1 MTQIKKAKD
10 GIISGE
16 VQTAAED
23 EKVDAKWL
31 CREIACGHVVIPKNS
46 RRGFHPIA
54 IGNKLR
60 TKINA
65 NIGTSPS
72 HFDLKEELKK
82 LKVSVAYGSDSVM
95 DLSTG
100 GDLSKIRR
108 AIIKQSPVMVGT
120 VPIYQV
126 ASDLLLKDKDIL
138 GMTAGSLFE
147 SIEKQ
152 CEEGVDFITVHCGVT
167 RKSLETLNKN
177 PRLLGVVSRGG
188 SLLMKW
194 MQKNR
199 VENPLY
205 EHYDRLLDI
214 AKKYDVTLSL
224 GDGLR
229 PGCLAD
235 ASDPAQF
242 EELITL
248 GELAKEALR
257 RDVQSMIEG
266 PGHIPLNEIEANVRL
281 EKSVCHGAPF
291 YVLGPLT
298 TDIAPGYDHITSAI
312 GGALAAWH
320 GADFLCYVTPSEHLC
335 LPSLDDVREG
345 VIAARIAALSADI
358 ANKIPG
364 AREADD
370 RISRFRS
377 ELDWEGIYKTAVD
390 PILARKRRKDSED
403 FSEDVCSMCGKLC
416 AIKTGKAED
425 EKAVKS

>member
-1 MTQIKKAKD
+1 MTQLKKAKD

-16 VQTAAED
+16 VQTVAED

-31 CREIACGHVVIPKNS
+31 CREIVCGRVVIPKNS
-46 RRGFHPIA
+46 RRGFHPVA
-54 IGNKLR
+54 IGNGLR

-72 HFDLKEELKK
+72 HFDLKEELGK

-100 GDLSKIRR
+100 GDLPKIRR

-126 ASDLLLKDKDIL
+126 ASDLLRRDKNIL
-138 GMTAGSLFE
+138 EMTADSLFE
-147 SIEKQ
+147 AIEKQ

-167 RKSLETLNKN
+167 RKSLEALKKN

-199 VENPLY
+199 AENPLY
-205 EHYDRLLDI
+205 EHYDRLIDI
-214 AKKYDVTLSL
+214 VKKYDVTLSL

-248 GELAKEALR
+248 GELGKEALR

-266 PGHIPLNEIEANVRL
+266 PGHIPLDEIEANVRL

-291 YVLGPLT
+291 YVLGPIT

-345 VIAARIAALSADI
+345 VIAARIAARSADI

-377 ELDWEGIYKTAVD
+377 ELDWEGIYKTAID
-390 PILARKRRKDSED
+390 PILARKRRKNSED
-403 FSEDVCSMCGKLC
+403 FSEDVCSMCGELC